1 MLVLSLAGCSAKGE
15 EGTKYDTAQLQEM
28 SEFIITTFASM
39 SAEDFDQFLE
49 DNDIELQ
56 EIFWSCE
63 YFLEEYKKKLEK
75 E

>member
-1 MLVLSLAGCSAKGE
+1 MEKEKYIKKLNSLLRVLKDLNK
-15 EGTKYDTAQLQEM
+15 
-28 SEFIITTFASM
+28 
-39 SAEDFDQFLE
+39 AEDFDEFLE
-49 DNDIELQ
+49 DNDIDLQ

>member
-1 MLVLSLAGCSAKGE
+1 MEKEKQIKKLNRLLLILDDLDK
-15 EGTKYDTAQLQEM
+15 
-28 SEFIITTFASM
+28 
-39 SAEDFDQFLE
+39 AEDFDEFLE

-63 YFLEEYKKKLEK
+63 YFLSEYKEKLEK

>member
-1 MLVLSLAGCSAKGE
+1 MEKEKQIKKLNSLLRVLKDLNK
-15 EGTKYDTAQLQEM
+15 
-28 SEFIITTFASM
+28 
-39 SAEDFDQFLE
+39 AEDFDEFLE
-49 DNDIELQ
+49 YNDIELQ

>member
-1 MLVLSLAGCSAKGE
+1 MEKEKQIKKLNSLLRVLKDLNK
-15 EGTKYDTAQLQEM
+15 
-28 SEFIITTFASM
+28 
-39 SAEDFDQFLE
+39 AEDFDQFLE
-49 DNDIELQ
+49 DNDIDLQ

>member
-1 MLVLSLAGCSAKGE
+1 MEKEKYIKKLNSLLRVLKDLNK
-15 EGTKYDTAQLQEM
+15 
-28 SEFIITTFASM
+28 
-39 SAEDFDQFLE
+39 AEDFDEFLE

-63 YFLEEYKKKLEK
+63 SFLEEYKKLLEK

>member
-1 MLVLSLAGCSAKGE
+1 MEKEKYIKKLNSLLRVLKDLNK
-15 EGTKYDTAQLQEM
+15 
-28 SEFIITTFASM
+28 
-39 SAEDFDQFLE
+39 AEDFDEFLE

>member
-1 MLVLSLAGCSAKGE
+1 MEKEKQIKRLNSLLRVLKDLNR
-15 EGTKYDTAQLQEM
+15 
-28 SEFIITTFASM
+28 
-39 SAEDFDQFLE
+39 AEDFDEFLE

-63 YFLEEYKKKLEK
+63 YFLSEYKEKLEK